1 MMSRCYALILTLL
14 LLASPALN
22 AQSGAAVKAPQVPKT
37 AVTANTPAG
46 TENETVPTE
55 RKPLTR
61 DPALYSTSVE
71 LLSQSD
77 SARNAA
83 IAKALV
89 QVVNQLTGRQDAG
102 SNPVVRGAMA
112 NAPNWVQSSS
122 SSGSSASDAEGNTL
136 IGGAPVLKA
145 RLNVS
150 FDPNPVDS
158 LIAAAGF
165 KYWTGERPKP
175 LLWLSIDDGRGARLV
190 TAKELNVIKSLTE
203 RGQQRG
209 IRFQVPQGGP
219 ADLAA
224 LPAVTGLDGRAV
236 QAASARYR
244 IDTLLIGKVY
254 RSVSGWSAWWVL
266 WQDGAELGRWPVT
279 KADARSVIAS
289 GADAVADYFAKR
301 DASHLDAGRSGMV
314 RMEITGIE
322 TVEDYV
328 RAISFLQT
336 HASVRSVDVELA
348 MSGKLALR
356 VDLRSGVNA
365 FRGLMRSSA
374 TLQPLGSSRITLP
387 KPADADNDAP
397 LPTDSIERFQLKPMR
412 IAQ

>member
-1 MMSRCYALILTLL
+1 MMPSRYALILSLL
-14 LLASPALN
+14 LLVPCGLA
-22 AQSGAAVKAPQVPKT
+22 AQGTDAVKAPVAPKT
-37 AVTANTPAG
+37 AVTATPVSG
-46 TENETVPTE
+46 SEVVEE
-55 RKPLTR
+55 RKPLVR

-77 SARNAA
+77 TARNAA

-112 NAPNWVQSSS
+112 NAPKWVQSSS
-122 SSGSSASDAEGNTL
+122 GGASASDAEGNTL
-136 IGGAPVLKA
+136 VGGAPVLKA

-175 LLWLSIDDGRGARLV
+175 LLWLSIDDGRGPRLV
-190 TAKELNVIKSLTE
+190 TAKELNVIKSLTD

-209 IRFQVPQGGP
+209 IRFQVPQGAP

-224 LPAVTGLDGRAV
+224 LPAVVALDGKAV
-236 QAASARYR
+236 AAASARYR
-244 IDTLLIGKVY
+244 IGTLLVGKVY

-279 KADARSVIAS
+279 KPDARSVIAS

-301 DASHLDAGRSGMV
+301 DAAHLDAGRSGVV
-314 RMEITGIE
+314 RMEIADVRTL
-322 TVEDYV
+322 EDYV
-328 RAISFLQT
+328 RVISFLQT
-336 HASVRSVDVELA
+336 HASVRRVDVELA
-348 MSGKLALR
+348 APDRLALR

-365 FRGLMRSSA
+365 FRGLMRTSSV
-374 TLQPLGSSRITLP
+374 LQPLGTARITLP
-387 KPADADNDAP
+387 RPEGAPADAP
-397 LPTDSIERFQLKPMR
+397 LPTATVERFQLLR
-412 IAQ
+412 

>member
-1 MMSRCYALILTLL
+1 MTRPNASILILL
-14 LLASPALN
+14 LLLVSSGLS
-22 AQSGAAVKAPQVPKT
+22 AQNSNAVKAPATPKSALT
-37 AVTANTPAG
+37 AKPLPGTADEPAP
-46 TENETVPTE
+46 VE
-55 RKPLTR
+55 RRALTR

-77 SARNAA
+77 AARNAA

-112 NAPNWVQSSS
+112 NAPKWVQSSS
-122 SSGSSASDAEGNTL
+122 KTGTAASDAEGNTL

-209 IRFQVPQGGP
+209 IRFQVPQGSP
-219 ADLAA
+219 ADLAI
-224 LPAVTGLDGRAV
+224 LPAVTALDGKTV
-236 QAASARYR
+236 DAASARYG
-244 IDTLLIGKVY
+244 INTLLVGKVY
-254 RSVSGWSAWWVL
+254 RSVSGWSAWWLL
-266 WQDGAELGRWPVT
+266 WQDGAELGRWPAT
-279 KADARSVIAS
+279 KADARSVIAT
-289 GADAVADYFAKR
+289 GADVVADYFAKR
-301 DASHLDAGRSGMV
+301 DASHLDAGRSGMI
-314 RMEITGIE
+314 RMEIIGVDTLD
-322 TVEDYV
+322 DYV
-328 RAISFLQT
+328 RAIGFLQT
-336 HASVRSVDVELA
+336 HAAVRSVDVDVA
-348 MSGKLALR
+348 VPGKLALR
-356 VDLRSGVNA
+356 VDLRSGINA
-365 FRGLMRSSA
+365 FRGLMRTSS
-374 TLQPLGSSRITLP
+374 TLQPIGSSRITLP
-387 KPADADNDAP
+387 KPAGTEDGAP
-397 LPTDSIERFQLKPMR
+397 LPTDTVERFQLK
-412 IAQ
+412 Q

>member
-1 MMSRCYALILTLL
+1 MMSRRFALILPLL
-14 LLASPALN
+14 LLSSGLY
-22 AQSGAAVKAPQVPKT
+22 AQNSAAVKTPPPPKS
-37 AVTANTPAG
+37 AVTAKALPGAAS
-46 TENETVPTE
+46 ETVLPE

-83 IAKALV
+83 IAKALA

-112 NAPNWVQSSS
+112 NAPKWVQSSS
-122 SSGSSASDAEGNTL
+122 STGTSASDAEGNTL

-209 IRFQVPQGGP
+209 IRFQVPQGSP

-224 LPAVTGLDGRAV
+224 LPAVTALNGPAV

-266 WQDGAELGRWPVT
+266 WQDGAELGRWPAT
-279 KADARSVIAS
+279 KADARSVIGS
-289 GADAVADYFAKR
+289 GADVVADYFAKR

-314 RMEITGIE
+314 RMEITGVD

-328 RAISFLQT
+328 RTISFLQT
-336 HASVRSVDVELA
+336 HASVRSVDVEIA
-348 MSGKLALR
+348 TAGKLSLR

-365 FRGLMRSSA
+365 FRGLMRSSN
-374 TLQPLGSSRITLP
+374 TLQPIGTGRITLP
-387 KPADADNDAP
+387 KPVGTEAGVP
-397 LPTDSIERFQLKPMR
+397 LPTETVERFQLK
-412 IAQ
+412 Q

>member
-1 MMSRCYALILTLL
+1 MSRRTVLILMLL
-14 LLASPALN
+14 LSLPFGLLAQNS
-22 AQSGAAVKAPQVPKT
+22 AAVKTPPVPKT
-37 AVTANTPAG
+37 AVTANPLPG
-46 TENETVPTE
+46 SVTETEPLE

-61 DPALYSTSVE
+61 NLALYTTSVE

-77 SARNAA
+77 AARNAA

-112 NAPNWVQSSS
+112 NAPKWVQSSS
-122 SSGSSASDAEGNTL
+122 SSQTSASDAEGNTL
-136 IGGAPVLKA
+136 IGGTPVLKA
-145 RLNVS
+145 RLSVS

-190 TAKELNVIKSLTE
+190 TANELNVIKSLID
-203 RGQQRG
+203 RGQKRG
-209 IRFQVPQGGP
+209 ISFQVPQGSP

-224 LPAVTGLDGRAV
+224 LPAVTNLNGPAV

-244 IDTLLIGKVY
+244 IETLLIGKVY

-266 WQDGAELGRWPVT
+266 WQDGAELGRWPAT
-279 KADARSVIAS
+279 KADARAVIAT

-301 DASHLDAGRSGMV
+301 DASHLDAGRSGV
-314 RMEITGIE
+314 TRMEILGINSL
-322 TVEDYV
+322 EDYV

-336 HASVRSVDVELA
+336 HASVRSVDVEVA
-348 MSGKLALR
+348 APGKLSLR

-365 FRGLMRSSA
+365 FRGLMRSSN
-374 TLQPLGSSRITLP
+374 TLQPLGASRVTLP
-387 KPADADNDAP
+387 KPANAVEGDP
-397 LPTDSIERFQLKPMR
+397 LPTDSIERFQLIR
-412 IAQ
+412 

>member
-1 MMSRCYALILTLL
+1 
-14 LLASPALN
+14 
-22 AQSGAAVKAPQVPKT
+22 
-37 AVTANTPAG
+37 
-46 TENETVPTE
+46 
-55 RKPLTR
+55 
-61 DPALYSTSVE
+61 
-71 LLSQSD
+71 
-77 SARNAA
+77 
-83 IAKALV
+83 
-89 QVVNQLTGRQDAG
+89 
-102 SNPVVRGAMA
+102 VVRGAMA
-112 NAPNWVQSSS
+112 NAPKWVQSSS
-122 SSGSSASDAEGNTL
+122 STGNPASDAEGNTL

-209 IRFQVPQGGP
+209 IRFQVPQGSP

-224 LPAVTGLDGRAV
+224 LPAVTALNGPAV

-266 WQDGAELGRWPVT
+266 WQDGAELGRWPAT

-289 GADAVADYFAKR
+289 GADAVADFFAKR

-314 RMEITGIE
+314 RMEITGID

-328 RAISFLQT
+328 RTISFLQT
-336 HASVRSVDVELA
+336 HAAVRGVDVEIA
-348 MSGKLALR
+348 TAGKLALR

-365 FRGLMRSSA
+365 FRGLMRSSNV
-374 TLQPLGSSRITLP
+374 LQPIGSSRITLP
-387 KPADADNDAP
+387 KPADAEDGVP
-397 LPTDSIERFQLKPMR
+397 LPTETVERFQLK
-412 IAQ
+412 Q